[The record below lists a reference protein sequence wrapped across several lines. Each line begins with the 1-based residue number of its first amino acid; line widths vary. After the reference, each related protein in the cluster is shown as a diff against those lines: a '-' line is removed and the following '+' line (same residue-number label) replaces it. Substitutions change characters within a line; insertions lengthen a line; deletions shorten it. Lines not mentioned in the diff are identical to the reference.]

1 MLISKIKNNENRI
14 YFISLLMCGAILI
27 SPLIDTKIIPGH
39 DYMFH
44 VSRIEIVANAL
55 KQGIFPVR
63 MYADTIQFW
72 GSPNGILYPNLFN
85 YIPAI
90 LRLTGLPV
98 EICYNIFIAL
108 IFYTGLFVS
117 WYGFSLLTKS
127 KHIGFLASILY
138 ISSGYFLLDAY
149 IRSAIGEL
157 LALAFMP
164 LAIACIVKL
173 VQKEKV
179 SPKLFFIS
187 ILTFSAIIEAH
198 VLSSVILALFFITF
212 LIIKHKYVSLIIV
225 KRMIKLSIIIGLLN
239 ASFLIPFIIFFIKI
253 PLSLSYMDDF
263 SRSGLRP
270 YILLRFLVYW
280 NFWLFTGLYIF
291 LSTKYHKSSLMRNF
305 EIKYYNLYLLYLLA
319 GFFFLYTSSTLMPW
333 DNIPPI
339 KNFFK
344 FIQFSWR
351 FLGYSTLFLCISGG
365 FGLHHFIKLKSNRT
379 SVISALFGLL
389 ICLTCLT
396 TFKYLTPTP
405 FGNMEPK
412 VYWERQ
418 LFFSDIDY
426 LYNDIEIAR
435 IIEHGNHYVSN
446 AKITNWKKENTT
458 ISFSYLAENNSEIIL
473 PLINFPGYTAIDQ
486 NGNCFLINEND
497 NHMMVITLP
506 KGNGNI
512 KVFYKGLTIFK
523 VADYISLFSL
533 VALLYSS
540 FRYLK
545 KQHLEIQN

>member
-1 MLISKIKNNENRI
+1 
-14 YFISLLMCGAILI
+14 MCGAILI

-117 WYGFSLLTKS
+117 WYGFALLTKS

-179 SPKLFFIS
+179 SPKLFFVS

-198 VLSSVILALFFITF
+198 VLSTIFLVLFFTVCLVINHKNISF
-212 LIIKHKYVSLIIV
+212 LTCKRIIKLFIFII
-225 KRMIKLSIIIGLLN
+225 LLN
-239 ASFLIPFIIFFIKI
+239 ASFLFPFLFFYSKI
-253 PLSLSYMDDF
+253 PLAIYAIEDF
-263 SRSGLRP
+263 SKSGLRP
-270 YILLRFLVYW
+270 FILLRFLVYW
-280 NFWLFTGLYIF
+280 NFWLFTGIYFF
-291 LSTKYHKSSLMRNF
+291 LSTKYHKSFSTTINF
-305 EIKYYNLYLLYLLA
+305 SKNQFKKSFLCLLT
-319 GFFFLYTSSTLMPW
+319 GICFLFASSSVFPW
-333 DNIPPI
+333 NFLPPI
-339 KNFFK
+339 KDFFK
-344 FIQFSWR
+344 YMQFPWR
-351 FLGYSTLFLCISGG
+351 FLGYSTLFMCISGSL
-365 FGLHHFIKLKSNRT
+365 GLHIIVLKTKRN
-379 SVISALFGLL
+379 IILSAFFSLL
-389 ICLTCLT
+389 ICLTSLT
-396 TFKYLTPTP
+396 TFKFLTPTP

-412 VYWERQ
+412 TFWERQ
-418 LFFSDIDY
+418 LYICDVEF
-426 LYNDIEIAR
+426 LYKDTALTKILEQ
-435 IIEHGNHYVSN
+435 GNQYITN

-458 ISFSYLAENNSEIIL
+458 IAFSYFAENNSDIIL
-473 PLINFPGYTAIDQ
+473 PLINYPGYTAIDQ
-486 NGNCFLINEND
+486 EGKKLFINEND

-545 KQHLEIQN
+545 KTAFGNTKLN

>member
-1 MLISKIKNNENRI
+1 
-14 YFISLLMCGAILI
+14 
-27 SPLIDTKIIPGH
+27 
-39 DYMFH
+39 
-44 VSRIEIVANAL
+44 
-55 KQGIFPVR
+55 
-63 MYADTIQFW
+63 
-72 GSPNGILYPNLFN
+72 
-85 YIPAI
+85 
-90 LRLTGLPV
+90 
-98 EICYNIFIAL
+98 
-108 IFYTGLFVS
+108 
-117 WYGFSLLTKS
+117 
-127 KHIGFLASILY
+127 
-138 ISSGYFLLDAY
+138 
-149 IRSAIGEL
+149 
-157 LALAFMP
+157 
-164 LAIACIVKL
+164 
-173 VQKEKV
+173 
-179 SPKLFFIS
+179 
-187 ILTFSAIIEAH
+187 
-198 VLSSVILALFFITF
+198 
-212 LIIKHKYVSLIIV
+212 
-225 KRMIKLSIIIGLLN
+225 
-239 ASFLIPFIIFFIKI
+239 
-253 PLSLSYMDDF
+253 
-263 SRSGLRP
+263 
-270 YILLRFLVYW
+270 
-280 NFWLFTGLYIF
+280 
-291 LSTKYHKSSLMRNF
+291 
-305 EIKYYNLYLLYLLA
+305 
-319 GFFFLYTSSTLMPW
+319 MPW

-351 FLGYSTLFLCISGG
+351 FLGYSTLFFCISGG

-486 NGNCFLINEND
+486 EGKKLFINEND

-545 KQHLEIQN
+545 KTAFGIQN